1 MRRLKFCLYVGWSLL
16 GHIGWGLF
24 ITVVG
29 MFCVDVLCAAPNA
42 TNTVLMVDQRG
53 NLNVEGVASVEDV
66 ATNAAKAV
74 VAEQKA
80 ETAQQTAQAVSNSIN
95 TVVQNLMANNEVIY
109 RSGFS
114 DSFAPLVVFTDSDVL
129 AITDARWTTRSASL
143 LVVEIDY
150 VCTVNLGT
158 TKPTVMHRATIDG
171 ARSNFAELPDSGV
184 TVPVYHADEREFG
197 GQTFDGYYT
206 VTATISNP
214 SSATSYFLWV
224 KCEADAPSGQ
234 GATLDLPNGVT
245 GGVSETVTWGNRT
258 LEFVGG
264 VLMEVE

>member
-16 GHIGWGLF
+16 GNIGWGLF

-29 MFCVDVLCAAPNA
+29 MFCVDVMFAAPNA
-42 TNTVLMVDQRG
+42 TNTVLMVNQNGD
-53 NLNVEGVASVEDV
+53 LNMEGIASVEDV

-80 ETAQQTAQAVSNSIN
+80 EAAQQTATAVSNSIN

-129 AITDARWTTRSASL
+129 AIVDARWTTRSAAL

-158 TKPTVMHRATIDG
+158 TKPSVMHRATINGTRAD
-171 ARSNFAELPDSGV
+171 FAELAEANV
-184 TVPVYHADEREFG
+184 TTPVYHADEREYG
-197 GQTFDGYYT
+197 GQTFAGYYT
-206 VTATISNP
+206 VTATIANP
-214 SSATSYFLWV
+214 AATTSYFLWI

-234 GATLDLPNGVT
+234 GATLDLANGVT
-245 GGVSETVTWGNRT
+245 GGVSETVTWGDRVLT
-258 LEFVGG
+258 FVGG
-264 VLMEVE
+264 VLMGVE

>member
-16 GHIGWGLF
+16 GNIGWGLF
-24 ITVVG
+24 ITAVG
-29 MFCVDVLCAAPNA
+29 MLCVDVLLAAPNA
-42 TNTVLMVDQRG
+42 TNTVLMVDQNG
-53 NLNVEGVASVEDV
+53 ALNVDGVASVASV
-66 ATNAAKAV
+66 SSNAAKV
-74 VAEQKA
+74 VIAEQKA
-80 ETAQQTAQAVSNSIN
+80 EIARETATAVSNSIDA
-95 TVVQNLMANNEVIY
+95 VVQNLMANNEVIY

-114 DSFAPLVVFTDSDVL
+114 DSFAPLVVFTDSDIL
-129 AITDARWTTRSASL
+129 AIVDARWTERSAAR

-197 GQTFDGYYT
+197 GQTFAGYYT
-206 VTATISNP
+206 VTATIPNP
-214 SSATSYFLWV
+214 SAITSYFLWIR
-224 KCEADAPSGQ
+224 CEADAPSGQ

-245 GGVSETVTWGNRT
+245 GGVTETVTWGDRVLT
-258 LEFVGG
+258 FTGG
-264 VLMEVE
+264 VLMGVE